1 MKNKS
6 VFIGHWCYT
15 KPVLIPNENGD
26 IVIIKKM
33 SFGPLEVYEWG
44 IDFNNTPYEC
54 YNWVENDFYKYENYR
69 KNITKE
75 ELFNQIL
82 SLILLFKEN
91 GLSEWINIYNK
102 ILDGLNLV

>member
-1 MKNKS
+1 MKNNS

-15 KPVLIPNENGD
+15 KPDLVPNGTGD
-26 IVIIKKM
+26 IVIIKKV

-54 YNWVENDFYKYENYR
+54 YQWVENDFYEDENYR
-69 KNITKE
+69 RNITRE

-82 SLILLFKEN
+82 SVILLFKEN
-91 GLSEWINIYNK
+91 RLSEWITLYGK
-102 ILDGLNLV
+102 ILDGLNSI

>member
-6 VFIGHWCYT
+6 VFIEHWCYT
-15 KPVLIPNENGD
+15 KPELIPNENGD

-44 IDFNNTPYEC
+44 IDFNNTPYEW

-91 GLSEWINIYNK
+91 GLSEWIIIYNK
-102 ILDGLNLV
+102 ILNDLNLA